1 MGHPV
6 ISLTRGRRLSQL
18 FQILDLCFNKSRYT
32 SIKVN
37 SDVLEMKIYNTTF
50 VEGIIEVIVINSE
63 VSTVTFEHNQFIR
76 NKARVIYFWPIE
88 LPSNLTISNSNFDSN
103 TYELS
108 ESSIVLSYLH
118 QVTITGCS
126 FTGHSP
132 KGVALLQF
140 IDFVNVINSTFS
152 YNKAQVGGALRIIG
166 SFQSSVVLYGTKFSV
181 NLALI
186 SGGAV
191 YIDGNFETHIENS
204 IFLKNTASSEDG
216 GALLILNVA
225 NETSI
230 TRCVFKLNEATL
242 EGGAVYIDT
251 LGSITFSMC
260 NFTNNTASRVGGA
273 VKSLNGRL
281 SVFKNQFINN
291 AAYSGGGL
299 QVSTAI
305 IEVINTIWIN
315 NTATSGGHGGAILA
329 LGNLTI
335 RSCNFLSNQ
344 ANSGGA
350 LWKIKETTY
359 ILHTN
364 FTKNIAGIE
373 GGGAIFHGKI
383 GTIILQTCSFNYN
396 SALEGKGG
404 ALQGY
409 ATELKG
415 YNTTMIGNEAH
426 QGGALY
432 IIVEL
437 MHFHC
442 SNFSN
447 NYARLSGGSKKAEN
461 SSNIT
466 ISHSVFGFNKAITGA
481 ALDLNKVNI
490 SVLQGSEV
498 IENVATGYNPFAV
511 AGGALKIVVS
521 NIVILNTYFV
531 KNIGQEGGALVI
543 KNASTAFIANCSF
556 INNQGEK
563 RGGAISITQD
573 KIDIHINQTLFVKN
587 SADNGGAGSFEYISE
602 PHKNYFD
609 FRNINSSLIGC
620 FSSFI
625 HNFESIA
632 ECLSNLNAHNS
643 IAIINCSFSFN
654 NVSDPRRQGRCNFTR
669 TEIR

>member
-1 MGHPV
+1 MLLQLILIITILSTIYSGSSGNAFYVIDSLTSPANQTCYRQGQIFQPCDTFNYYSFTLQSHSGINISIYLLDSSYQLNRNSHFSFTGYHVQIRPWDINTQATINCTNYTFYLQLDTDIIIIQSVQFLDCGEFGLPV

-32 SIKVN
+32 SIKVD

-50 VEGIIEVIVINSE
+50 VEGVTEVIVIDSE
-63 VSTVTFEHNQFIR
+63 VSTVTFEHNKFIR

-103 TYELS
+103 TYDFS

-132 KGVALLQF
+132 KGVALLRF

-152 YNKAQVGGALRIIG
+152 NNRAQVGGALRIIG

-409 ATELKG
+409 ATELK
-415 YNTTMIGNEAH
+415 
-426 QGGALY
+426 
-432 IIVEL
+432 
-437 MHFHC
+437 
-442 SNFSN
+442 
-447 NYARLSGGSKKAEN
+447 
-461 SSNIT
+461 
-466 ISHSVFGFNKAITGA
+466 
-481 ALDLNKVNI
+481 
-490 SVLQGSEV
+490 
-498 IENVATGYNPFAV
+498 
-511 AGGALKIVVS
+511 
-521 NIVILNTYFV
+521 
-531 KNIGQEGGALVI
+531 
-543 KNASTAFIANCSF
+543 
-556 INNQGEK
+556 
-563 RGGAISITQD
+563 
-573 KIDIHINQTLFVKN
+573 
-587 SADNGGAGSFEYISE
+587 
-602 PHKNYFD
+602 
-609 FRNINSSLIGC
+609 
-620 FSSFI
+620 
-625 HNFESIA
+625 
-632 ECLSNLNAHNS
+632 
-643 IAIINCSFSFN
+643 
-654 NVSDPRRQGRCNFTR
+654 
-669 TEIR
+669 